1 METLPTQVQNTP
13 ILEAKSVSKSYGSVR
28 ALQGVDIQLFA
39 GEVLALIGDNG
50 AGKST
55 LVGCLSGSTTPNS
68 GEIVVDGKPVSIR
81 NPEAARAMGIE
92 TVFQD
97 LALVNELDITS
108 NLFLN
113 RELTRRV
120 RGIPMFGWMD
130 RKRML
135 REAKEILDK
144 LHIRLPDPNALVG
157 NLSGGQRQAVAVG
170 RAVGWGQRIV
180 FMDEPTAALG
190 VEQTKTVED
199 LIRRLKVRG
208 IAVLLISHNM
218 QEVMDLCDRVVV
230 LRQGRKVADLP
241 INECDGDLLVALITG
256 ARASARVSEQ

>member
-1 METLPTQVQNTP
+1 MAMTEATTAVEMKP
-13 ILEAKSVSKSYGSVR
+13 ILEAKNVTKSYGSVR
-28 ALQGVDIQLFA
+28 ALQGVDIELRA

-55 LVGCLSGSTTPNS
+55 LVACLSGSTTPDS
-68 GEIVVDGKPVSIR
+68 GEILVDGKTVSIK
-81 NPEAARAMGIE
+81 NPEAARGMGIE

-113 RELTRRV
+113 RERTRRV
-120 RGIPMFGWMD
+120 LGIPLFGWSD

-135 REAKEILDK
+135 REAKEILDE
-144 LHIRLPDPNALVG
+144 LHISLPDPNALVG

-190 VEQTKTVED
+190 VEQTKMVED
-199 LIRRLKVRG
+199 LIRRLKERG
-208 IAVLLISHNM
+208 MAVLLISHNM

-230 LRQGRKVADLP
+230 LRQGSKVADLP
-241 INECDGDLLVALITG
+241 ISECDCDLLVALITG
-256 ARASARVSEQ
+256 ARASV